1 MKRGFFVLGLL
12 FILLPNLGFAQ
23 ASSCSTT
30 GYTIVFVNGIFNTKQ
45 QAQESSDT
53 LQYRLGHVYN
63 AESITVRLGY
73 NQSHLAGAGDLFE
86 SYFPSWD
93 SYDLNTILLDIYPKV
108 TTRKLLV
115 VGHSQ
120 GGIYANKLYEY
131 LIGHGEPKTALGV
144 YAVGTADSYVAGG
157 GKYLTYK
164 LDPIINAIRGVRGL
178 NPLPGNIDLI
188 DLSPDVPVEGHS
200 FIGQYLAGAGDRIVS
215 DIKAELSTLKPDAGT
230 SAEGCFTPPDT
241 GLGYTVE
248 KALLAVADPVAEKTR
263 DGAVAGYNGASVA
276 VGSAA
281 KVAQTT
287 YSSIASA
294 VQSIKTLFS
303 FGLSA
308 KEQDEAAFQVA
319 KALYGSSVDTAD
331 IKAIIE
337 GKDLGSAAALATQP
351 VQKKTEQKKP
361 EQPVGLVLGAETDVP
376 AQAAT
381 STSKRTGHSTGSVG
395 VMGESTF
402 VEASVD
408 TAAPESPE
416 IPDVATSTQ
425 EAASTTEEVATSS
438 EPKPYV
444 MASQNDDSNFCA
456 GNWRHCYTT
465 DNSPQVRIDLGQG
478 SGLGDGTILSVTI
491 AKEDNATYP
500 YPWII
505 TIECWVDELH
515 TVPCPD
521 WAAPSSWNGQ
531 QTSVFAQFAS
541 TTSDRKYWTAYFTD
555 KYLDRAFDNSSPVRF
570 KPEYYYTLLINDD
583 GWHFG
588 AYGSA
593 TQPYWVLTGMK

>member
-1 MKRGFFVLGLL
+1 MKRGIFVLGTL
-12 FILLPNLGFAQ
+12 FVLLPGVALAQ
-23 ASSCSTT
+23 IPTCSLS
-30 GYTIVFVNGIFNTKQ
+30 GYTVVFVNGIFNTYQ
-45 QAQESSDT
+45 QALNSSGE
-53 LQYRLGHVYN
+53 LQFKLGDSYKS
-63 AESITVRLGY
+63 EKLTVKLGY
-73 NQSHLAGAGDLFE
+73 NQTHLAGAGDLFE

-108 TTRKLLV
+108 TTQKLFV

-120 GGIYANKLYEY
+120 GGMYANKIYEY
-131 LIGHGEPKTALGV
+131 LVSHGEPKAALGV

-164 LDPIINAIRGVRGL
+164 LDPVINAIRGIRGL

-188 DLSPDVPVEGHS
+188 DLTPDVPVEGHS
-200 FIGQYLAGAGDRIVS
+200 FIAQYLAGAGDRVVS
-215 DIKAELSTLKPDAGT
+215 DIKGELSALKASGRDEPG
-230 SAEGCFTPPDT
+230 GCFAPPDT
-241 GLGYTVE
+241 GLGYAVE
-248 KALLAVADPVAEKTR
+248 KTLLAVADPVADKTR
-263 DGAVAGYNGASVA
+263 DGVIAGYGGAKTAVVA
-276 VGSAA
+276 ASSAA
-281 KVAQTT
+281 KAG
-287 YSSIASA
+287 YSSLALA

-303 FGLSA
+303 FNLST

-331 IKAIIE
+331 IKTIIE

-351 VQKKTEQKKP
+351 AQKKTEQKKDG
-361 EQPVGLVLGAETDVP
+361 QPADLVLGAETDTP
-376 AQAAT
+376 AQASSSARIRAGY
-381 STSKRTGHSTGSVG
+381 SGGSVG
-395 VMGESTF
+395 VMAESTF
-402 VEASVD
+402 VEESGDAV
-408 TAAPESPE
+408 APESPE
-416 IPDVATSTQ
+416 VPDTATST
-425 EAASTTEEVATSS
+425 EDMASSTEEIATSS
-438 EPKPYV
+438 EPMPYV
-444 MASQNDDSNFCA
+444 MASQSDDSNFCA
-456 GNWRHCYTT
+456 GNWRHCYTV
-465 DNSPQVRIDLGQG
+465 DNGPQVRIDLGQG
-478 SGLGDGTILSVTI
+478 SGLGGGTILSVTI
-491 AKEDNATYP
+491 AKEDNAVYP

-505 TIECWVDELH
+505 TIECWVDQLH

-570 KPEYYYTLLINDD
+570 KPDYYYTLLINDD

-593 TQPYWVLTGMK
+593 TEPYWVLTGMK